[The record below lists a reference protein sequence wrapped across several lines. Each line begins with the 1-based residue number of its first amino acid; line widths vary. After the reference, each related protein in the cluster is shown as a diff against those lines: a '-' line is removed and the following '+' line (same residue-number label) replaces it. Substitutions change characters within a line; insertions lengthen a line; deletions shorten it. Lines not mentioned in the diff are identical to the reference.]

1 MAHFFLTFCATI
13 IFFVLKANF
22 IVVIFLVSAYVA
34 CVFLLLQEKKA
45 IWWMLCGIALAG
57 VRLQLL
63 PKKPCYWP
71 GAVVWWYGVVS
82 DVPDLRHHTLHFDL
96 YLQSQQKSWHV
107 LWRNAPAVQLGQ
119 KWHLHGRLL
128 PYHRFKV
135 FGGELLRSPAQPM
148 TDLRRALSRAIVH
161 AVPQRSLYAVLNAL
175 SIGARGFLQIKDWR
189 VFRKTGT
196 SHLIAISG
204 LHVGL
209 VAAMSDG
216 LCVKTFKL
224 LPRLIEYAPVQLW
237 ARVCSLWCALAYT
250 LLSGANIPA
259 LRAWIMLLVFSL
271 ATIVGRPVAM
281 SYRLLFAFFVMVA
294 WMPYAV
300 DSVSL
305 WLSFYAVS
313 LLCFIDSSRKGLRGW
328 LSLQMVMTIGL
339 VPVTMFFFHKVS
351 LVAYLANLVAIPYTS
366 FVLVPATVVAMLF
379 SSMPVAVADFFWSC
393 AAWLLKP
400 LWWYL
405 SVLAAI
411 HGVQWQWSSL
421 SIKNTL
427 IVLVAF
433 FLIISPRGLGVRRLG
448 WMVAIYAVYL
458 MALPLIF

>member
-1 MAHFFLTFCATI
+1 MAHFFLAFCATI
-13 IFFVLKANF
+13 IFFVLKANG
-22 IVVIFLVSAYVA
+22 IVVIFLVSAYA
-34 CVFLLLQEKKA
+34 AGVFLLLQDKKA
-45 IWWMLCGIALAG
+45 IWWVLCGIALAG

-71 GAVVWWYGVVS
+71 GAVVWLYGVVS
-82 DVPDLRHHTLHFDL
+82 DVPDLRHQTYHFDV
-96 YLQSQQKSWHV
+96 YLPSQQHSWHV

-128 PYHRFKV
+128 PYHRLKV
-135 FGGELLRSPAQPM
+135 FSGTLLHSPAQPI

-161 AVPQRSLYAVLNAL
+161 AVPQRTLYAVLNAL
-175 SIGARGFLQIKDWR
+175 SIGARGFLHIKDWR

-209 VAAMSDG
+209 VAAMSDRF
-216 LCVKTFKL
+216 CVQIFKL

-237 ARVCSLWCALAYT
+237 ARACSLWCALAYT

-271 ATIVGRPVAM
+271 ATVVGRPVAM
-281 SYRLLFAFFVMVA
+281 SYRWLFAFLVVVA

-300 DSVSL
+300 ESVSL

-313 LLCFIDSSRKGLRGW
+313 LLCFMDSSRKGLLGW
-328 LSLQMVMTIGL
+328 LSLQMAMTIGL

-366 FVLVPATVVAMLF
+366 FVLVPATVVAMLL

-393 AAWLLKP
+393 AAMLLKP

-405 SVLAAI
+405 SMLAAI
-411 HGVQWQWSSL
+411 HGVQWQWSFL
-421 SIKNTL
+421 SHKNKL
-427 IVLVAF
+427 IGVVAIF
-433 FLIISPRGLGVRRLG
+433 FIITPRGVGGGSFGL
-448 WMVAIYAVYL
+448 MVAIYAVYL
-458 MALPLIF
+458 MASPVIF